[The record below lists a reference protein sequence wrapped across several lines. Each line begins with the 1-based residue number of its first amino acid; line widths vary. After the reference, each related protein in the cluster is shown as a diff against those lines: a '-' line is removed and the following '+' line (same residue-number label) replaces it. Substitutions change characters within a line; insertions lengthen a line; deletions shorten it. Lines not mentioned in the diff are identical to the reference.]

1 MVWPLTQAEQEL
13 TAEVIVSK
21 GLRDD
26 DNGKDG
32 DGDDETPLSSQVLS
46 QGLRG
51 TYLTLTATL
60 EGDAI
65 MINILKMRT
74 SCPGGSVASPGLTA
88 GKRQGLDLS
97 SGGLPGPMPLST
109 LPCDAVVR
117 NLGCNVM
124 MFYISNLD
132 IRALE
137 LSWL

>member
-32 DGDDETPLSSQVLS
+32 DGDDEMPLSSQVLS

-65 MINILKMRT
+65 MITILKMRT
-74 SCPGGSVASPGLTA
+74 LCPGGSVASPGLTL
-88 GKRQGLDLS
+88 G
-97 SGGLPGPMPLST
+97 SGE
-109 LPCDAVVR
+109 AW
-117 NLGCNVM
+117 
-124 MFYISNLD
+124 I
-132 IRALE
+132 
-137 LSWL
+137 

>member
-1 MVWPLTQAEQEL
+1 MVWPLTPAEQEL
-13 TAEVIVSK
+13 RAEVMVSK

-65 MINILKMRT
+65 IINILKMRT

-88 GKRQGLDLS
+88 GKRRGLELS
-97 SGGLPGPMPLST
+97 SGGLPGPMPLSA
-109 LPCDAVVR
+109 LRCDAVVR